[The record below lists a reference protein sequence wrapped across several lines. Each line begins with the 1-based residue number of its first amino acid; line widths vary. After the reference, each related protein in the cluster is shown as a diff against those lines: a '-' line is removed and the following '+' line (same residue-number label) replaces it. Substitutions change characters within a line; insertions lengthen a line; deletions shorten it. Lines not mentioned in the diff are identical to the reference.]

1 VKSLG
6 LLSVLLVCGCPAKEE
21 KPAPVARVVVEN
33 TGMKEVVLTIK
44 APPNQLVETPQGLWL
59 KAGLGTQEAPVVVND
74 GPASI
79 AELGF
84 ARTWVDHP
92 PCGKPVEVQSQEL
105 VGGDRWIDRVRIR
118 CGERWQGEIF
128 FDLTTV
134 VERQIEAL
142 RGAENPRI
150 RLGLESAP
158 EGD

>member
-1 VKSLG
+1 MKWVLG
-6 LLSVLLVCGCPAKEE
+6 LSLAALCGCPAEE
-21 KPAPVARVVVEN
+21 KKPVPVVPAPVEEV
-33 TGMKEVVLTIK
+33 GPKEVVLTIK

-59 KAGLGTQEAPVVVND
+59 TAGMGTQESPVVVND

-84 ARTWVDHP
+84 SRTWVDHP
-92 PCGKPVEVQSQEL
+92 PCGKPVQVRSQEL

-118 CGERWQGEIF
+118 CGDIWQGEIF

-142 RGAENPRI
+142 RGADNPRV
-150 RLGLESAP
+150 RLGLEQVP
-158 EGD
+158 EE